1 MPDECDTRCAVI
13 LAELTRIGRSV
24 FADPSLELTPETTID
39 DVPDWDFMNHI
50 KMMMGAECCFG
61 IEFEV
66 GEIENIGGV
75 GDLVRLI
82 LSKLV
87 VRSRHN
93 LPRHPS
99 ATAGCAA

>member
-1 MPDECDTRCAVI
+1 MHERVKLVIGSILDLDPNSIGESTR
-13 LAELTRIGRSV
+13 AEN
-24 FADPSLELTPETTID
+24 TPT
-39 DVPDWDFMNHI
+39 WDSMNHI